1 MATTN
6 RTDVEEQS
14 ASGLSGIRVL
24 EIGSGVGPAWVAK
37 LFADLDADV
46 IRFESS
52 DDLLRNRPHEVHR
65 WLNANKRSVTADLW
79 DLVAEADVVVHGLTP
94 AESEARGLSYPE
106 LAAAGR
112 SSLVVASLTPFGAT
126 GPYADFAAEE
136 LSLSHASS
144 FAFLSPSAANDPE
157 KPPVKAPGHHVSLMV
172 ANGAA
177 AATLAAFD
185 HAERTGAGRFL
196 DFSSMAAAAK
206 MTETAPPFAS
216 FMNADS
222 SRLGVK
228 TLLPWAIYPCAD
240 GMIQVICV
248 EESHWDTLRELMG
261 HPEWAEMDI
270 FATHEDRQDN
280 VDLLDLYLGEWLTTQ
295 NVNELYEAAQAA
307 RLPFTLV
314 NSMPQIEANPQF
326 ADREFF
332 ATTPGGLKVPGAGFK
347 DDQNWWALR
356 ADAPDL
362 GQHDGEGW
370 KGEGWKSATHRVPS
384 APAAEESRPLE
395 GIRICDFT
403 WVWAGPFCTQYLAHL
418 GADVIR
424 LESPERL
431 CLFRRLP
438 ICPTGMPMEGNT
450 AGMFQHYNTDKR
462 SVGIDLRHPDAVD
475 VVKRLIACS
484 DVIID
489 NFGVGV
495 MASLGFGVDDVRAIN
510 PDIIVTS
517 LTGYGQT
524 GPSASYMAYGPAGG
538 AFSGLY
544 SANGYAG
551 ESPKETGVAVGDP
564 CTGLTALWA
573 VMSALVARRRT
584 GAVAR
589 LDIAMVEAMATT
601 VGELWMEYLATGE
614 TPMPQGNR
622 DAAWAPHNCYPAAGD
637 DQWVTIACPTEEAW
651 VAAAEVIDPA
661 LLNDPRFA
669 TMALRKVNED
679 DLDEIIGR
687 WTAAGDRWDRCHAL
701 QSAGVAS
708 IPSLSP
714 IDLWHGNEQME
725 ALGMLAR
732 PEHPVTG
739 NHVVAG
745 LPWKLTPGPNG
756 LRRPAPLLGQ
766 HNMDVLTNLLG
777 FSAEEVD
784 QLQQSGALK

>member
-1 MATTN
+1 MATTTSSEAAK
-6 RTDVEEQS
+6 RAQR
-14 ASGLSGIRVL
+14 GLSGIRVL
-24 EIGSGVGPAWVAK
+24 EIGSGVSPAWIGK

-46 IRFESS
+46 IRFETA
-52 DDLLRNRPHEVHR
+52 DDLVRNRPHEVHR
-65 WLNANKRSVTADLW
+65 WLNANKRSATEDFSR
-79 DLVAEADVVVHGLTP
+79 LVADADVVVHGLTP
-94 AESEARGLSYPE
+94 AEASTRGMTYPE
-106 LAAAGR
+106 LAASGR
-112 SSLVVASLTPFGAT
+112 SSLVVASVTPFGAT
-126 GPYADFAAEE
+126 GPYANFAAEE
-136 LSLSHASS
+136 LTLSHASS
-144 FAFLSPSAANDPE
+144 FGFLSPSAASDPD

-172 ANGAA
+172 ANAA
-177 AATLAAFD
+177 AAVTLAAFD
-185 HAERTGAGRFL
+185 HADRTGVGRFI
-196 DFSSMAAAAK
+196 DFSGMAAAAK

-240 GMIQVICV
+240 GMIQVLCV
-248 EESHWDTLRELMG
+248 EETHWDALRKLMG

-270 FATHEDRQDN
+270 FATHEARQDN

-295 NVNELYEAAQAA
+295 NVHELYEAAQAA

-314 NSMPQIEANPQF
+314 NSMPQIESNPQF
-326 ADREFF
+326 AARDFF
-332 ATTPGGLKVPGAGFK
+332 ATTPDGLKVPGAGFK
-347 DDQNWWALR
+347 SDQEWWALR
-356 ADAPDL
+356 TSAPEL
-362 GQHDGEGW
+362 GQHNGEGW
-370 KGEGWKSATHRVPS
+370 GTP
-384 APAAEESRPLE
+384 APDRSEAGGSIESNNESRPLE
-395 GIRICDFT
+395 GMRICDFT

-438 ICPTGMPMEGNT
+438 ICPSDMDMAADT

-462 SVGIDLRHPDAVD
+462 SVGIDLRHPDALD
-475 VVKRLIACS
+475 VVKRLIASS
-484 DVIID
+484 DVVID

-495 MASLGFGVDDVRAIN
+495 MAGLGLGVEDVRAIN
-510 PDIIVTS
+510 PDIIVAS

-551 ESPKETGVAVGDP
+551 ELPKETGVAVGDP

-601 VGELWMEYLATGE
+601 VGELWMDYVATGE
-614 TPMPQGNR
+614 SPTPQGNR
-622 DAAWAPHNCYPAAGD
+622 DAAWAPHNCYPTAGED
-637 DQWVTIACPTEEAW
+637 EWITIACSTEEAW
-651 VAAAEVIDPA
+651 VAAAKVIDPA
-661 LLNDPRFA
+661 LLDDPRFS
-669 TMALRKVNED
+669 TMELRKENED
-679 DLDEIIGR
+679 DLDGIISR
-687 WTAAGDRWDRCHAL
+687 WTSAGDRWERCHDL
-701 QSAGVAS
+701 QAVGVAS

-714 IDLWHGNEQME
+714 VDLWRGNEQLE
-725 ALGMLAR
+725 ALDMLAR

-745 LPWKLTPGPNG
+745 LPWKQTPGPNG

-766 HNMDVLTNLLG
+766 HNLEVLTEELG
-777 FSAEEVD
+777 FSPQEVE
-784 QLQQSGALK
+784 QLQQNGALK